1 MTNPLNDS
9 DYVTFTRR
17 FVKETVDTMGIEELK
32 DFVVNA
38 LHEDFQEVYDDL
50 GQRGAFDDMIGW
62 DEDTFEEVA
71 KDYPIVLEDTEGWTD
86 EDFKDY
92 HKETFIDI
100 NNTGGKY

>member
-1 MTNPLNDS
+1 MKSTLNDK

-50 GQRGAFDDMIGW
+50 GQRGALDDMLGW
-62 DEDTFEEVA
+62 DEDTFLTVA
-71 KDYPIVLEDTEGWTD
+71 
-86 EDFKDY
+86 EDFQL
-92 HKETFIDI
+92 ELE
-100 NNTGGKY
+100 GVE